1 MNTKRSNRTI
11 TYLILVIS
19 LIGAL
24 VIANVLFTMV
34 TGIHLHSGR
43 NIKTAWGGSETS
55 VNVVTASRGVIYDR
69 SGKEVIAQDVE
80 TYKIVAIIDK
90 RRKDGDKPAYV
101 KDQKKTAK
109 ELAPI
114 LGMDEDEIL
123 NKLKTGVKNGSYQVE
138 FGTKGKNLSIEQKE
152 QVEALE
158 LPGIEFEK
166 SAKRYYPNGK
176 FASSLIGFASYDEKK
191 KQLVGRMGLERFLN
205 KELTGT
211 DGKVKYRKDAAG
223 NKLAGSE
230 YVEKNA
236 VNGANVT
243 LTIDKNVQLALE
255 NALQKTMSEFDSA
268 NAWSI
273 IMEVET
279 GKILAYSG
287 YPSFDLNEL
296 DIKDYR
302 DLPSQYAYEPG
313 SVMKAFTYAAAID
326 SGVYPAEDA
335 TFRSGTFN
343 WGYSDEEGIYRS
355 PTPVTGFSPIK
366 DALDKDHGMVT
377 YDKGFI
383 LSLNTGICELLTYHL
398 KPEVFMDYLGKFGFF
413 KPVGLYGL
421 SGKEDV
427 GLKNFTYP
435 SDKLSTGFGQASSV
449 TALQMVQAYTAI
461 LNDGKM
467 VKPYVINKIEDSYT
481 NETLYKGKTEVVGQ
495 PIKASTAHKIVD
507 LMHHVVNDPDG
518 SGQRYKMDD
527 VDIIAKTGTGQIA
540 KGASYSASTYIN
552 SVMAAAPYD
561 NPKVLMYYAFES
573 PQFLTYTGDYFKQAF
588 REALIAEN
596 ITGTS
601 TSNEDS
607 KKQNSAWKKFE
618 MPSLVNH
625 SLAYTEN
632 KMKNMNVN
640 KVMIG
645 DGNSVIKQYPA
656 AGSSVVTSQNIF
668 ILTDGNNITMPNM
681 LGWSRKDVASFW
693 DITGIPI
700 TISGYGSVSEQSV
713 AAGSVIDKATSIE
726 VKLK

>member
-69 SGKEVIAQDVE
+69 SGKEAIAQDVE
-80 TYKIVAIIDK
+80 TYKIVAILDK
-90 RRKDGDKPAYV
+90 KRKVGDKPVYV
-101 KDQKKTAK
+101 KDKQKTAK
-109 ELAPI
+109 ALAPI
-114 LGMDEDEIL
+114 LGMEEADL
-123 NKLKTGVKNGSYQVE
+123 LKRLKVGDKNGSYQVE
-138 FGTKGKNLSIEQKE
+138 FGTKGKNLSVEQKE
-152 QVEALE
+152 QIEALE
-158 LPGIEFEK
+158 LPGIEFTK

-191 KQLVGRMGLERFLN
+191 QRLVGRMGLEKFLD

-211 DGKVKYRKDAAG
+211 DGKVKYRKDVSG

-287 YPSFDLNEL
+287 YPTFDLNEL
-296 DIKDYR
+296 NIEDYR
-302 DLPSQYAYEPG
+302 DLPSQYSYEPG

-326 SGVYPAEDA
+326 SGVYPAEDE

-343 WGYSDEEGIYRS
+343 WGYNDEEGIYRS
-355 PTPVTGFSPIK
+355 PTPVAGFSPIK
-366 DALDKDHGMVT
+366 DALDKDHGIVT

-383 LSLNTGICELLTYHL
+383 LSLNTGICELLTHYL
-398 KPEVFMDYLGKFGFF
+398 KPETFMDYLGKFGFF
-413 KPVGLYGL
+413 KSVGVYGVPDNGEI
-421 SGKEDV
+421 GK
-427 GLKNFTYP
+427 KNFTYP
-435 SDKLSTGFGQASSV
+435 ADKLSTGFGQGSSV

-467 VKPYVINKIEDSYT
+467 VKPYVISKIEDSYT

-495 PIKASTAHKIVD
+495 PIKASTAHKVVD
-507 LMHHVVNDPDG
+507 LMHHVVNDSDG

-540 KGASYSASTYIN
+540 KGGSYSSSTYIN

-596 ITGTS
+596 ITGSSQT
-601 TSNEDS
+601 NEDA
-607 KKQNSAWKKFE
+607 KKQSSTWKQFE

-640 KVMIG
+640 KVLIG
-645 DGNSVIKQYPA
+645 DGSSIIKQYPS
-656 AGSSVVTSQNIF
+656 AGSTVVTNQNVF
-668 ILTDGNNITMPNM
+668 ILTDGTNITMPNM
-681 LGWSRKDVASFW
+681 VGWSRKDVASFW

-713 AAGSVIDKATSIE
+713 AAGSVIDKGTSIE